1 MSVLVIFPVI
11 FPLICGAVMLCRAKS
26 EAGESGGEHTESLKS
41 GKKWII
47 ELLVIWNSIATIA
60 AVACCYG
67 KTYSIPG
74 ILDGLFLF
82 KIDGLGALFAV
93 MISLLWPLATLY
105 GFSYMSHEERQN
117 TFFAWYLAT
126 FGITVGVAFSGNLL
140 TMYLFYEFLTLITL
154 PLVMHTMTA
163 EAKRAGLVYIL
174 YSLTGA
180 ALAFIST
187 AALLYFGSKGCF
199 VYGGILQELYQN
211 NELLFELLYLA
222 GFLGFGVKAALFP
235 FSEWL
240 PIAGVAPVPVTALLH
255 AVAVVKSGV
264 FAVIRLTYYGFGA
277 DCLKDSHVSSIVMI
291 LAGITVIYG
300 STKAVREMHLKRRL
314 AYSTVSNLSYILMG
328 AACMSPAGLT
338 AALCHMLFHA
348 IAKIGAFFSCGSVM
362 HFGKKT
368 YVDEMEGLGFRMPA
382 TFLTMFVFGLSLAGI
397 PGFAGFV
404 SKWRLGMAAFD
415 TLTWKSLWMMGI
427 LAYSAVMTVIYLISV
442 CVRAFVRQEKDAR
455 EERCEADW
463 QMLVPISIFAV
474 ALIVLGIYH
483 EPVLRI
489 CEMIAS
495 GLL

>member
-1 MSVLVIFPVI
+1 MSVFVIFPII
-11 FPLICGAVMLCRAKS
+11 FPLVCGAVMLYRAKS
-26 EAGESGGEHTESLKS
+26 QKGGDVSDHAKSLGPKE
-41 GKKWII
+41 KWPI
-47 ELLVIWNSIATIA
+47 ELLVVLNSA
-60 AVACCYG
+60 AVITAVVRCYG
-67 KTYSIPG
+67 VTYSAPG
-74 ILDGLFLF
+74 ILDGLFMF
-82 KIDGLGALFAV
+82 RIDGLGALFAV

-105 GFSYMSHEERQN
+105 GFSYMSHEERQYS
-117 TFFAWYLAT
+117 FFAWYLAT
-126 FGITVGVAFSGNLL
+126 FGITAGVAFAGNLL

-163 EAKRAGLVYIL
+163 EAKRAGLIYIL

-187 AALLYFGSKGCF
+187 AALLYFGGKGCF
-199 VYGGILQELYQN
+199 VYGGVLQELYLN
-211 NELLFELLYLA
+211 NDLLFEILYLF

-277 DCLKDSHVSSIVMI
+277 DCLSGSHVQSIVMI
-291 LAGITVIYG
+291 LAGVTIVYG

-314 AYSTVSNLSYILMG
+314 AYSTVSNLSYILLG
-328 AACMSPAGLT
+328 AACMSPAGLM

-348 IAKIGAFFSCGSVM
+348 IAKIGAFFSCGSIM

-368 YVDEMEGLGFRMPA
+368 YVDEMEGLGFRMPV

-397 PGFAGFV
+397 PGFAGFI
-404 SKWRLGMAAFD
+404 SKWQLGMAAFE
-415 TLTWKSLWMMGI
+415 TLSWKSLWMMGV
-427 LAYSAVMTVIYLISV
+427 LAYSAVMTVIYLLSV
-442 CVRAFVRQEKDAR
+442 CVRGFVRPDKNSRA
-455 EERCEADW
+455 ERCEADW

-474 ALIVLGIYH
+474 ALIVLGFYH
-483 EPVLRI
+483 EPLLSI
-489 CEMIAS
+489 CGRIAS
-495 GLL
+495 GSL

>member
-11 FPLICGAVMLCRAKS
+11 FPLICGAVMLYCAKGGV
-26 EAGESGGEHTESLKS
+26 GETGGGQIKSL
-41 GKKWII
+41 GRKKKCVI
-47 ELLVIWNSIATIA
+47 ELLVIINSASVIA
-60 AVACCYG
+60 AVVFCYG
-67 KTYSIPG
+67 RTYSVPG
-74 ILDGLFLF
+74 ILDGLFMF

-93 MISLLWPLATLY
+93 MISCLWPLATLY
-105 GFSYMSHEERQN
+105 GFSYMSHEERQY
-117 TFFAWYLAT
+117 TFFSWYLAT
-126 FGITVGVAFSGNLL
+126 FGVTAGVAFSGNLL
-140 TMYLFYEFLTLITL
+140 TMYLFYEFLTLITV
-154 PLVMHTMTA
+154 PLVMHTMTE
-163 EAKRAGLVYIL
+163 EAKRAGLIYIL

-187 AALLYFGSKGCF
+187 AGLLHFGNRGSF
-199 VYGGILQELYQN
+199 VYGGILQALYQDN
-211 NELLFELLYLA
+211 DMLFQILFLL

-277 DCLKDSHVSSIVMI
+277 DCLKDSQVSAIVMI

-314 AYSTVSNLSYILMG
+314 AYSTVSNLSYILLG
-328 AACMSPAGLT
+328 AACMSPAGLV

-348 IAKIGAFFSCGSVM
+348 IAKIGAFFSCGSIM

-368 YVDEMEGLGFRMPA
+368 YVDEMEGMGFQMPL
-382 TFLTMFVFGLSLAGI
+382 TFLTLFVFGLSLAGI
-397 PGFAGFV
+397 PGFAGFI
-404 SKWRLGMAAFD
+404 SKWRLGMAAFEP
-415 TLTWKSLWMMGI
+415 LTWKSLWMAGV
-427 LAYSAVMTVIYLISV
+427 LAYSAVMTVIYLCSV
-442 CVRAFVRQEKDAR
+442 CVRAFVRKDR
-455 EERCEADW
+455 NVQKERCEADW

-483 EPVLRI
+483 EPIIHI

-495 GLL
+495 GNL